1 MSTDNPKSNDSRWF
15 CPLYSFN
22 CDCENV
28 NLAEGI
34 QIIPI
39 PKIFLEYL
47 SSNYSHHLKTLPS
60 ETEWVASI
68 PVNGY
73 GYFASN
79 DLLEDLM
86 TALRLHKNGRVVAGL
101 LTLATFNNS
110 EWTIGGHT
118 SWTSVSSLDFFQE
131 TPIYKLRQSDLPKV
145 ISLFQQ
151 IRRWREAGILD
162 GINIALERF
171 HSSYHRSVE
180 YRIVDQI
187 TAFES
192 LYLGHDQE
200 LRYRLA
206 LRAAFLLGGI
216 NKKYRNNIFN
226 FMKKAYKLRS
236 NIVHGNNTPEKD
248 ILRPIVII
256 TREFLR
262 QSICKFLF
270 LLSQGNTLNEL
281 NTESDSKLAKLDE
294 NILNNGETLILSD

>member
-131 TPIYKLRQSDLPKV
+131 DPIYNLRHLDVAEINKLLLD
-145 ISLFQQ
+145 
-151 IRRWREAGILD
+151 IRAWRKDQVLNEIK
-162 GINIALERF
+162 IALERF
-171 HSSYHRSVE
+171 HSSYHKSVE
-180 YRIVDQI
+180 YRIIDQI

-192 LYLGHDQE
+192 LYLGHDPE

-206 LRAAFLLGGI
+206 LRAAFLLGGM
-216 NKKYRNNIFN
+216 NKKYRENIFN

-236 NIVHGNNTPEKD
+236 NIVHGNNTPNKD

-270 LLSQGNTLNEL
+270 LLSHGNTLKGL
-281 NTESDSKLAKLDE
+281 NTESDSELAKLDE
-294 NILNNGETLILSD
+294 NILNNGETFTFSD